1 MFFPKISHFLLPK
14 QHFFGKKNHCTQ
26 EQHVFHFYFFHF
38 YLSNYSWMKT
48 LRKTN
53 PQITLQHFRIHE
65 TRVQY
70 SEFFQNWRP
79 NQKRGQEKYIKTNN
93 GSH

>member
-1 MFFPKISHFLLPK
+1 
-14 QHFFGKKNHCTQ
+14 
-26 EQHVFHFYFFHF
+26 
-38 YLSNYSWMKT
+38 MKT